1 MSSTNATMD
10 IVVNEGRDRK
20 VYPGASTVVV
30 SKSLPEYHG
39 GVTMTI
45 RVSQM
50 GSEPSTIT
58 TPRIT
63 IDPNIRGGVP
73 CVGLGRQPISHILQ
87 MLGSGIS
94 PESITQEY
102 SDLTLADIQ
111 LALDVAAWVMR
122 DPSIDWLAL
131 NLLGMV
137 DFQNEM
143 QAWQTLSD
151 DMLGNSE
158 NMPED

>member
-1 MSSTNATMD
+1 
-10 IVVNEGRDRK
+10 
-20 VYPGASTVVV
+20 
-30 SKSLPEYHG
+30 
-39 GVTMTI
+39 
-45 RVSQM
+45 
-50 GSEPSTIT
+50 
-58 TPRIT
+58 
-63 IDPNIRGGVP
+63 
-73 CVGLGRQPISHILQ
+73 